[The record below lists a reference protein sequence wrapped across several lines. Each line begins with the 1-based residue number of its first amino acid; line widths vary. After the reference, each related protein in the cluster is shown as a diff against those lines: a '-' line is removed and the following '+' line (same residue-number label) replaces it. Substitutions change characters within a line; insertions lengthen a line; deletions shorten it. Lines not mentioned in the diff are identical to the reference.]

1 MNPDKYYWT
10 NRASIHH
17 IERLLDFLP
26 EGSDPEKILLSGTPR
41 YIEHI
46 EQEVISADGHRR

>member
-1 MNPDKYYWT
+1 MNPDKYYWS

-26 EGSDPEKILLSGTPR
+26 EGSEPERILHTGKPR

-46 EQEVISADGHRR
+46 